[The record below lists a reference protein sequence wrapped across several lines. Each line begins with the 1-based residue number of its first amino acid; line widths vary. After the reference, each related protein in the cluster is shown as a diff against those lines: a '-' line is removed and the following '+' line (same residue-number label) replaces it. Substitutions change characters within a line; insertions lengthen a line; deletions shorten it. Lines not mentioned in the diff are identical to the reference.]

1 MTQSTPSIVDTM
13 REALEAT
20 AEAPHKRYPGQITDH
35 IYSSDCPA
43 CVAQSLLRHW
53 PHTGSTLPS
62 DGVTIPAIP
71 AGMKPWHG
79 GDTAPEDWDGG
90 PVLVRAGYLIR
101 RPERGELNLWRHY
114 AGWPLG
120 DVIAYSPKPPMVA
133 NNGGRRCETC
143 GERLD
148 NDQRIPCHD
157 CAAAP
162 KAPPVAQAEGVER
175 LTEALGLALKYL
187 AAHEP
192 GDSRAVSDEFVA
204 MAAIH
209 AGLGSDEAM
218 AVIRAALS
226 ATTERGGGQ

>member
-1 MTQSTPSIVDTM
+1 MTTTPAPSVDAM
-13 REALEAT
+13 REAKPCQKCGGKGFPRQSGDGDVEWLQCCSCGHEGPLRYSLTEA
-20 AEAPHKRYPGQITDH
+20 
-35 IYSSDCPA
+35 
-43 CVAQSLLRHW
+43 V
-53 PHTGSTLPS
+53 TGWNANLPF

-71 AGMKPWHG
+71 AGMKPWDG

-90 PVLVRAGYLIR
+90 PVLVRNGDLIR

-133 NNGGRRCETC
+133 NNGVRRCETC

-157 CAAAP
+157 CTAAP

-175 LTEALGLALKYL
+175 AIAQLRQWESDTPIYAGDDPRANHYRQKRETIRLA
-187 AAHEP
+187 
-192 GDSRAVSDEFVA
+192 
-204 MAAIH
+204 I
-209 AGLGSDEAM
+209 
-218 AVIRAALS
+218 AALS
-226 ATTERGGGQ
+226 ATTEQGEGE

>member
-1 MTQSTPSIVDTM
+1 MTQTTPSSVDAM

-20 AEAPHKRYPGQITDH
+20 AGAPHKRYPGQITDH

-43 CVAQSLLRHW
+43 CVAQILLRHW
-53 PHTGSTLPS
+53 PHTLSTLPS

-71 AGMKPWHG
+71 AGMKPWDG

-90 PVLVRAGYLIR
+90 PVLVRNGDLIR

-133 NNGGRRCETC
+133 NNGVRRCETC

-157 CAAAP
+157 CTAAP

-175 LTEALGLALKYL
+175 AIAQLRQWESDTPIYAGDDPRANHYRQKRETIRLA
-187 AAHEP
+187 
-192 GDSRAVSDEFVA
+192 
-204 MAAIH
+204 I
-209 AGLGSDEAM
+209 
-218 AVIRAALS
+218 AALS
-226 ATTERGGGQ
+226 ATTEQGEGE